1 MGSLQHLIHGLA
13 DMFCWA
19 HTHKFF
25 TVFAKCFS
33 CHHLSM
39 TNFTSK
45 SGFLLLNGK
54 STNTWLSAGAS
65 GSCVHW
71 LGLSSSLQPPPR
83 HIHFSPSVCF
93 IICVSSESISVCIMP
108 ESRKEHS
115 CTGRQILN
123 HWTTRKAWTHF
134 FMPCLSPR
142 AWGQTQKH
150 KRALTASPHTSRG
163 ATLPCCGHVMAP
175 GKRGC

>member
-13 DMFCWA
+13 DTFCWA

-45 SGFLLLNGK
+45 SGFRLLNGK
-54 STNTWLSAGAS
+54 STNTWFSAGAS

-115 CTGRQILN
+115 NPTRLEITTLQETELTHLMCISENVFKSGSSLLDHFPRDNNFSSLIHFLLN
-123 HWTTRKAWTHF
+123 KIDSNRK
-134 FMPCLSPR
+134 
-142 AWGQTQKH
+142 
-150 KRALTASPHTSRG
+150 
-163 ATLPCCGHVMAP
+163 VN
-175 GKRGC
+175 

>member
-1 MGSLQHLIHGLA
+1 
-13 DMFCWA
+13 MFCWA

-93 IICVSSESISVCIMP
+93 IICVSSESISVCTMP

-115 CTGRQILN
+115 NPTRLEITTLQETELTHLMYISENVFKSGSSLLDHFPIDNNFSSLIHFLLN
-123 HWTTRKAWTHF
+123 KIDSNRK
-134 FMPCLSPR
+134 MN
-142 AWGQTQKH
+142 
-150 KRALTASPHTSRG
+150 
-163 ATLPCCGHVMAP
+163 
-175 GKRGC
+175 